1 MDDPAPPV
9 TPSGSVTRVLFGIAT
24 GIGVLFLA
32 LVTAASLSEPG
43 SGTGFVLGRCAGYC
57 MLPAYALL
65 SIVLTL
71 LSLSAAKRIQ
81 ANFWLHHTHTL
92 IILGCILAGYL
103 YGLSH

>member
-1 MDDPAPPV
+1 
-9 TPSGSVTRVLFGIAT
+9 
-24 GIGVLFLA
+24 
-32 LVTAASLSEPG
+32 
-43 SGTGFVLGRCAGYC
+43 